1 MEKIKYFIINKESDF
16 ERGLYEKMEPCPDGL
31 RFRSESES
39 GVGMF
44 LSRIF
49 DSGERGTTWHR
60 LLLTIS
66 DCRHSDLRV
75 TVYASDTPECPW

>member
-1 MEKIKYFIINKESDF
+1 MEKIKYFIINKQSDF

-49 DSGERGTTWHR
+49 DSGDRGTT
-60 LLLTIS
+60 
-66 DCRHSDLRV
+66 
-75 TVYASDTPECPW
+75 